1 MPDGA
6 STVTSTTPGESDTTR
21 ITTEV
26 LATYF
31 VVAAVILGSLLFIGV
46 RKLAQLCCFSNI
58 FNRPNTDAEDK
69 TYNPHTP
76 VPGLLYQLQMA
87 YDKNHGSSSVR
98 PVSRAGS
105 QSSLLQRASQTA
117 ESVRS
122 SNRTYRSN
130 RRSSNFDKRASTA
143 SDVTMPGDNVHT
155 ESAPV
160 HIQNAPSH
168 YENLPVEV
176 AVDVITPDTTSVA
189 DSDIQ
194 PSGTSV
200 STAED
205 RPEIESLNDCGA
217 ICSSD
222 NANPGGASS
231 RRYKKN
237 TTAAGRPVSRGIPLK
252 VRGSL
257 ENS

>member
-1 MPDGA
+1 M
-6 STVTSTTPGESDTTR
+6 
-21 ITTEV
+21 
-26 LATYF
+26 L
-31 VVAAVILGSLLFIGV
+31 
-46 RKLAQLCCFSNI
+46 
-58 FNRPNTDAEDK
+58 
-69 TYNPHTP
+69 YNNC
-76 VPGLLYQLQMA
+76 V
-87 YDKNHGSSSVR
+87 N
-98 PVSRAGS
+98 
-105 QSSLLQRASQTA
+105 
-117 ESVRS
+117 
-122 SNRTYRSN
+122 YRSN
-130 RRSSNFDKRASTA
+130 RRSSNFDKQASTA

-205 RPEIESLNDCGA
+205 RPEIESLNDCSA

-237 TTAAGRPVSRGIPLK
+237 TTAAGRPVSRGIPSK